1 MAHNKIHSLPKCGGV
16 CVYNDFMMNALPQL
30 PVLNVSP
37 PPVPEDAVRIEIPVT
52 GMTCAGCAAR
62 IERALY
68 NHPGVMAAAVNFATA
83 RASIGY
89 DAQRTTPK
97 RLGEA
102 VVALGFGAIVPEST
116 TVDVDAEQAA
126 AESAVQRDL
135 QRRLIVALIATVPV
149 MIVAMSHGTIPWFAT
164 TTAAWFQ
171 LVLTIP
177 VLGYSG
183 APIFQSAW
191 KALKHGGSDMNVLI
205 ALGTL
210 TAFVDSALRL
220 MLSSGTAHAGHGVPV
235 YFEAAATIITLVL
248 LGRWLEA
255 GAKHRAGAAIR
266 QLLGLQPPTARILR
280 ENGEIEVPVAEI
292 VVGDAVV
299 VRPGERLP
307 VDGVVVWGESTCDEA
322 LLTGESLPVR
332 KAPGIAVY
340 AGTMNGTGSFH
351 FRATQI
357 GRATVLQQIVQ
368 QVREAQGSKA
378 PVARLADQVA
388 GIFTPFVIGL
398 AILTAVAW
406 LVFGPVETRVGLAV
420 QTFVA
425 VLIVAC
431 PCALGLATPTA
442 ILVGTGRA
450 AELGVLFKHG
460 AALERLES
468 LTTILFDKTGTLT
481 QGKPEVV
488 AVTPTGTATNDDI
501 IRFAASLEQS
511 SEHPLAKAVVRQ
523 ARSSGITLAPAENF
537 QSVTGLGV
545 TGVVE
550 GHTIRVGQPAFFENV
565 SLGYD
570 GTAHCGQTVMLVAV
584 DGVVQGTIALADAVR
599 PEAAGVVRDL
609 IARGIKVAMIT
620 GDHPQAA
627 HGIAQQIGITDVI
640 ARVLPGQ
647 KSAEVR
653 RRQAL
658 GERVGMIGDG
668 INDAPALASADV
680 GIAMSAGADIALA
693 AADVT
698 LMGGRLDRLPT
709 ALRLSHATMR
719 IIRQNLWWAFGYNLL
734 MLPLAT
740 GVLAPFTGWFLSPM
754 IASAAM
760 ACSSVSVVL
769 NSLRLRR
776 A

>member
-1 MAHNKIHSLPKCGGV
+1 
-16 CVYNDFMMNALPQL
+16 MNALPIL
-30 PVLNVSP
+30 PVLDNKP
-37 PPVPEDAVRIEIPVT
+37 PLFPEDVSRVEMPVT
-52 GMTCAGCAAR
+52 GMTCAGCASR
-62 IERALY
+62 IEKVLRDQ
-68 NHPGVMAAAVNFATA
+68 PGVVAASVNFATS
-83 RASIGY
+83 RATVGY
-89 DAQRTTPK
+89 DAQRTTPA

-102 VVALGFGAIVPEST
+102 VVAIGYGAVVPQADSE
-116 TVDVDAEQAA
+116 DVDAEQAA
-126 AESAVQRDL
+126 AEMVAERDL
-135 QRRLIVALIATVPV
+135 QRRLIVAAIATVPV
-149 MIVAMSHGTIPWFAT
+149 MIVAMSHGTIPWFASS
-164 TTAAWFQ
+164 TAAWFQ
-171 LVLTIP
+171 LALTIP
-177 VLGYSG
+177 VVGYAG
-183 APIFQSAW
+183 APIFRAAW
-191 KALKHGGSDMNVLI
+191 KALKHGGADMNVLVAI
-205 ALGTL
+205 GTI
-210 TAFVDSALRL
+210 TTFIDSTVRL
-220 MLSSGTAHAGHGVPV
+220 MISSFTSSTMSHAGHGVPV

-255 GAKHRAGAAIR
+255 GAKHRAGAAIQR
-266 QLLGLQPPTARILR
+266 LLGLQPRTAHIVSDGR
-280 ENGEIEVPVAEI
+280 EVEIPVADL
-292 VVGDAVV
+292 VVGDTVI

-307 VDGVVVWGESTCDEA
+307 VDGVVVRGASTLDEA
-322 LLTGESLPVR
+322 LLTGESLPVSKNR
-332 KAPGIAVY
+332 GDNVF
-340 AGTMNGTGSFH
+340 AGTMNGTGQFQ
-351 FRATQI
+351 FRTTQV

-368 QVREAQGSKA
+368 QVREAQGTKA

-388 GIFTPFVIGL
+388 GVFTPFVIGL

-406 LVFGPVETRVGLAV
+406 LVFGPVETRVALAV

-425 VLIVAC
+425 VMIVAC

-450 AELGVLFKHG
+450 AELGVLFKTG

-468 LTTILFDKTGTLT
+468 LTTLLFDKTGTLT
-481 QGKPEVV
+481 QGQP
-488 AVTPTGTATNDDI
+488 AVTSITSHPATEDDVL
-501 IRFAASLEQS
+501 RWAASLEQG
-511 SEHPLAKAVVRQ
+511 SEHPLAKAIVRH
-523 ARSSGITLAPAENF
+523 AHSRGITLATVENF

-550 GHTIRVGQPAFFENV
+550 SRSVRVGQPAFFDPIADSPEDAAQV
-565 SLGYD
+565 G
-570 GTAHCGQTVMLVAV
+570 HTVVMVAV
-584 DGVVQGTIALADAVR
+584 DDVLVGTIALADAVR
-599 PEAAGVVRDL
+599 PEAAAVVQQLTAGGV
-609 IARGIKVAMIT
+609 KVAMIT
-620 GDHPQAA
+620 GDHPQTADA
-627 HGIAQQIGITDVI
+627 IARQVGITDVI

-647 KSAEVR
+647 KSAEVA

-719 IIRQNLWWAFGYNLL
+719 VIHQNLWWAFGYNVL

>member
-1 MAHNKIHSLPKCGGV
+1 M
-16 CVYNDFMMNALPQL
+16 
-30 PVLNVSP
+30 
-37 PPVPEDAVRIEIPVT
+37 PVT

-62 IERALY
+62 IEKTLRDQ
-68 NHPGVMAAAVNFATA
+68 PGVVAASVNFATA
-83 RASIGY
+83 RATVGY
-89 DAQRTTPK
+89 DAQRTTPQ

-102 VVALGFGAIVPEST
+102 VTALGYGAIVPET
-116 TVDVDAEQAA
+116 ATVDIDAEQFA
-126 AESAVQRDL
+126 AETAAQSDL
-135 QRRLIVALIATVPV
+135 QRRLMVAAIATVPV

-164 TTAAWFQ
+164 AAAAWFQ
-171 LVLTIP
+171 LALTIP

-191 KALKHGGSDMNVLI
+191 KALKHGGSDMNVLV
-205 ALGTL
+205 AVGTL
-210 TAFVDSALRL
+210 TTFIDSAVRL
-220 MLSSGTAHAGHGVPV
+220 TLISPETHAGHGVPV

-248 LGRWLEA
+248 LGRWLES

-266 QLLGLQPPTARILR
+266 NLLGLQPPTAHILR
-280 ENGEIEVPVAEI
+280 DSGEMEVPVAEI
-292 VVGDAVV
+292 VVGDTVV

-307 VDGVVVWGESTCDEA
+307 VDGDVVWGESTCDEA
-322 LLTGESLPVR
+322 LLTGESVPAR
-332 KAPGIAVY
+332 KRRGDRVF
-340 AGTMNGTGSFH
+340 AGTINGTGLFH
-351 FRATQI
+351 FRATGI

-368 QVREAQGSKA
+368 QVRDAQGSKA
-378 PVARLADQVA
+378 PVARLADRVA
-388 GIFTPFVIGL
+388 AVFTPFVIGL
-398 AILTAVAW
+398 AVLTAIAW
-406 LVFGPVETRVGLAV
+406 LLFGPVETRVGLAV

-481 QGKPEVV
+481 QGQPEVA
-488 AVTPTGTATNDDI
+488 AVERIGAATVEDVV
-501 IRFAASLEQS
+501 RWAASLEQG
-511 SEHPLAKAVVRQ
+511 SEHPLAQAIVRH
-523 ARSSGITLAPAENF
+523 ARSLNIPLSPAENF
-537 QSVTGLGV
+537 QSATGLGV
-545 TGVVE
+545 SGIVDGYTVQ
-550 GHTIRVGQPAFFENV
+550 VGQPAFFKPSSPEQPNDA
-565 SLGYD
+565 SSNS
-570 GTAHCGQTVMLVAV
+570 GQTVVLVAV
-584 DGVVQGTIALADAVR
+584 DGVMQGSIALADAVR
-599 PEAAGVVRDL
+599 PEAAGVVQDL
-609 IARGIKVAMIT
+609 KSRGINVAMIT
-620 GDHPQAA
+620 GDHPHTAQI
-627 HGIAQQIGITDVI
+627 IAEQIGIDDVI

-647 KSAEVR
+647 KSEEVR
-653 RRQAL
+653 KRQAR

-719 IIRQNLWWAFGYNLL
+719 VIRQNLWWAFGYNLL

-740 GVLAPFTGWFLSPM
+740 GVLAPLTGWFLSPM